1 MAASAPPHITET
13 EWSHIAPG
21 MAQMVAAGPGV
32 APAKHMAGHAASLLP
47 FSFPDTLVVDMGCG
61 PGQVT
66 NAVLQEHRDQLS
78 KKVIGADNNPQMIEQ
93 YNARQQVEV
102 AKGNTY
108 WEHAETLT
116 VDVHDC
122 STALADNS
130 VSHMLCGFIV
140 FLVPD
145 PAKAIA
151 SMHRAIAPGGV
162 LAMSSL
168 VGAEWVKLANYP
180 VQVRPDL
187 AAPFGPA
194 NGCSSPDE
202 VTAHLQKAG
211 FRDIETVEVQ
221 SYMEFDDYE
230 FVTRFILNRLPQ
242 ATRAVAKMTND
253 EILQTQEKMITDLKT
268 WHPTLPAKMLGK
280 VNIAYCRK

>member
-1 MAASAPPHITET
+1 MAASGPHITET

-32 APAKHMAGHAASLLP
+32 APAKHMAEHSNSLLP
-47 FSFPDTLVVDMGCG
+47 FSSLDALVVDMGCG

-66 NAVLQEHRDQLS
+66 NAVLEQYRDQLA
-78 KKVIGADNNPQMIEQ
+78 KKVIGADNNPQMLEQ
-93 YNARQQVEV
+93 YNSRQKGEI

-108 WEHAETLT
+108 WEHAESKT
-116 VDVHDC
+116 VDIHDC
-122 STALADNS
+122 AGLADDS

-140 FLVPD
+140 FLIPE
-145 PAKAIA
+145 PGKAIA
-151 SMHRAIAPGGV
+151 SMHRVMAPGGV

-168 VGAEWVKLANYP
+168 ASAEWVKLANYP
-180 VQVRPDL
+180 TQIRPDL
-187 AAPFGPA
+187 AGPFGPS
-194 NGCSSPDE
+194 NGCSAPGE
-202 VTAHLQKAG
+202 VRAHLEKAG
-211 FRDIETVEVQ
+211 FRDIETLEVQ
-221 SYMEFDDYE
+221 SYMEFNDYE

-253 EILQTQEKMITDLKT
+253 EIIQTQEKMIADLKS
-268 WHPTLPAKMLGK
+268 WHPELPARMLGK